1 MASAGRILMFPVG
14 DWILGN
20 DYGILDIVY
29 HEGSSYIAKNNILN
43 STTPP
48 PDDPTNWQIHARGF
62 GADALSEISAEDTS
76 GVLGTVGA
84 VVASQSLID
93 ALAAKVMTELIP
105 YTNIANNF
113 LATDPKTVL
122 SGPMGKSLKD
132 QLDTTNSNLSVIGTL
147 QSKTG
152 NSNTIAPNSMQWMCD
167 WFTITAGTYLMGFN
181 SVNTTNVDTYLKLSD
196 SQPIMDVN
204 PRELLCA
211 NSGSAVKVVTITS
224 DKWVSVLINNHSASN
239 YTVFADP
246 SAFFAWTLRI
256 K

>member
-29 HEGSSYIAKNNILN
+29 HEGSSYIAKNNIIN

-132 QLDTTNSNLSVIGTL
+132 QLDTTNSNLTNLSTASDGTVTTTSFVTDGAFSVKRI
-147 QSKTG
+147 
-152 NSNTIAPNSMQWMCD
+152 
-167 WFTITAGTYLMGFN
+167 AGTVHFTSLTGITLTGTASSGQTLFTLADGFRPK
-181 SVNTTNVDTYLKLSD
+181 STIRVPCGVILGGAYTF
-196 SQPIMDVN
+196 
-204 PRELLCA
+204 RELSINPNGSCELQGSSA
-211 NSGSAVKVVTITS
+211 GTATRLVFSVSFSAV
-224 DKWVSVLINNHSASN
+224 
-239 YTVFADP
+239 
-246 SAFFAWTLRI
+246 
-256 K
+256 